1 MNLAREL
8 QARDPEKDAAK
19 LSERLSFFHDKEPER
34 QKRPIEEEHL
44 QPRWPGESTL
54 PEIEA
59 NNLDVAGL
67 KSAIATS
74 GALIVRGLLQEH
86 EVTHFRDVV
95 DQVVDSCV
103 EQEDDEGNPKGPD
116 GFSRNPPQARKQ
128 LLPYPKLRNS
138 RGFHRQSGSA
148 MCIESA
154 SAAEQLLE
162 FYSAKGLKTL
172 IEAYLGQPPCLS
184 ALKWVLRRSKLP
196 VAEAGW
202 HQDGAFMGN
211 DINSINMWIP
221 LDTCGGETGA
231 PGLDVVPRRL
241 TEIVRPGEDSAVFSW
256 SVGGEDI
263 DKTFGADT
271 VISPEFE
278 AGDAF
283 FFDHFYL
290 HRTQFREDFSRP
302 RYAIETWFF
311 DSVNFPANQI
321 PLAW

>member
-1 MNLAREL
+1 MNLVREL
-8 QARDPEKDAAK
+8 HSRHPEEDAVR
-19 LSERLSFFHDKEPER
+19 LSERLSFFRGKEPKS

-44 QPRWPGESTL
+44 QPRWPGDLPL
-54 PEIEA
+54 PEVDA
-59 NNLDVAGL
+59 SNLDVRSL

-74 GALIVRGLLQEH
+74 GALIVRGLLKPE
-86 EVTHFRDVV
+86 EVSHFRNVIDK
-95 DQVVDSCV
+95 VVDSCV
-103 EQEDDEGNPKGPD
+103 EQEDEEGNPKSAD
-116 GFSRNPPQARKQ
+116 GFYRNPPKALKE
-128 LLPYPKLRNS
+128 LLPFPKLRNS

-162 FYSAKGLKTL
+162 FYGAKGLKTL

-211 DINSINMWIP
+211 DINSLNMWIP
-221 LDTCGGETGA
+221 LDTCGGDTGA

-241 TEIVRPGEDSAVFSW
+241 SEIVRPGEDSAVFSW
-256 SVGGEDI
+256 SVGGDNI
-263 DKTFGADT
+263 DKNFGADA
-271 VISPEFE
+271 VVSPVFQ

-311 DSVNFPANQI
+311 DSVNFPANQV
-321 PLAW
+321 PLKW

>member
-1 MNLAREL
+1 MNLVREL
-8 QARDPEKDAAK
+8 HSRHPEEDAVR
-19 LSERLSFFHDKEPER
+19 LSERLRFFRGKEPKS

-44 QPRWPGESTL
+44 QPRWPGDSPL
-54 PEIEA
+54 PEVLIDD
-59 NNLDVAGL
+59 LDVTQL

-74 GALIVRGLLQEH
+74 GALIVRGLLKPE
-86 EVTHFRDVV
+86 EVGHFRNVIDK
-95 DQVVDSCV
+95 VVDSCV
-103 EQEDDEGNPKGPD
+103 EQEDEEGNPKSAD
-116 GFSRNPPQARKQ
+116 GFYRNPPQALKEM
-128 LLPYPKLRNS
+128 LPFPKLRNS

-162 FYSAKGLKTL
+162 FYGAKGLKTL

-196 VAEAGW
+196 IAEAGW

-211 DINSINMWIP
+211 DINSLNMWIP
-221 LDTCGGETGA
+221 LDTCGGDTGA

-241 TEIVRPGEDSAVFSW
+241 SEIVRPGEDSAVFSW
-256 SVGGEDI
+256 SVGGDDI
-263 DKTFGADT
+263 DKTFGADA
-271 VISPEFE
+271 VVSPEFE

-321 PLAW
+321 PLSW

>member
-1 MNLAREL
+1 MNLVREL
-8 QARDPEKDAAK
+8 ESRNPEKDAAI
-19 LSERLSFFHDKEPER
+19 LSERLSFFRDKEPQS

-44 QPRWPGESTL
+44 QPRWPGDTRL
-54 PEIEA
+54 PEVDVS
-59 NNLDVAGL
+59 NLDVTSL
-67 KSAIATS
+67 KSAIATA
-74 GALIVRGLLQEH
+74 GALIVRGLLH
-86 EVTHFRDVV
+86 EDEVKHFRDVV
-95 DQVVDSCV
+95 DQVVDGCI
-103 EQEDDEGNPKGPD
+103 EQEDEEGNPKSPD
-116 GFSRNPPQARKQ
+116 GFYRNPPQAIKQ
-128 LLPYPKLRNS
+128 LLPFQKLRNS

-154 SAAEQLLE
+154 SAAEQLLD

-196 VAEAGW
+196 IAEAGW

-221 LDTCGGETGA
+221 LDTCGGDTGA

-241 TEIVRPGEDSAVFSW
+241 SEIVRPGEDSAVFSW
-256 SVGGEDI
+256 SVGGDDI
-263 DKTFGADT
+263 DKTFGTDA
-271 VISPEFE
+271 VVSPVFQ